1 MKMGLALCYHGSAL
15 RTALRRIEIGASSP
29 RVSLAKASR
38 VPEPVAQRRRSRRWR
53 STSSR
58 LLPPRDVVPCEGP
71 FEATIRLTS
80 RPDPSEDFLGAS
92 PDDPSPG
99 RALERHLGR
108 SGCQSA
114 PMRVPSRFI
123 RVVLNRCGE
132 GGVETGSPARW
143 MVGDRARADPI
154 GVDRRSWPRRPGSS
168 SVHMKPKHDHN
179 FLSSSFLAGGNRC
192 RRGEIGVSL
201 HAARMAAP
209 EPMKMGLALCYHG
222 SALRTALRRI
232 EIGASSPRVSLAKA
246 SRVPEPVAQRRRS
259 RRWRSTSSRLLPP
272 RDVVPCEGP
281 FEATIRL
288 TSRPDPSEDFLG
300 ASPDDPSPGR
310 ALERHL
316 GRSGCQ
322 SAPMRVPSRFI
333 RVVLNRCGEGG
344 VETGSPARWMVGDR
358 ARADPIGVDRRSWPR
373 RPGSSSVHMK
383 PKHDHNFLS
392 SSFFAG
398 GGKSVSRWRK
408 MN

>member
-1 MKMGLALCYHGSAL
+1 MHHGIYHNHHGTGGPRCIAGFLTTLNTLRQDLATKLGGDFI
-15 RTALRRIEIGASSP
+15 LRRLP
-29 RVSLAKASR
+29 
-38 VPEPVAQRRRSRRWR
+38 RRR
-53 STSSR
+53 T
-58 LLPPRDVVPCEGP
+58 
-71 FEATIRLTS
+71 
-80 RPDPSEDFLGAS
+80 
-92 PDDPSPG
+92 
-99 RALERHLGR
+99 
-108 SGCQSA
+108 
-114 PMRVPSRFI
+114 
-123 RVVLNRCGE
+123 
-132 GGVETGSPARW
+132 
-143 MVGDRARADPI
+143 
-154 GVDRRSWPRRPGSS
+154 
-168 SVHMKPKHDHN
+168 
-179 FLSSSFLAGGNRC
+179 
-192 RRGEIGVSL
+192 RGEIGVSL

-392 SSFFAG
+392 SSFLESVSAG
-398 GGKSVSRWRK
+398 IGEKSVSAFMPPGWRHP
-408 MN
+408 NP